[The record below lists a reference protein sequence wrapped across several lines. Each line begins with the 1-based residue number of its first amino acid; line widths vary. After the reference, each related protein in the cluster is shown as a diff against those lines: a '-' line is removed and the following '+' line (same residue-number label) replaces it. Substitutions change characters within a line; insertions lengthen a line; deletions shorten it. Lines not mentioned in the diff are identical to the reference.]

1 MSIDVGNNNHRHTTF
16 KANYAPYGTD
26 FITHKPTGRFCN
38 GKLVIDILTD
48 IMGFHAY
55 PPPYLSPQASGKNLL
70 LGASFAS
77 AAAGYDHDAA
87 VHKQAIPLSGQLEY
101 FKEYKSKLNELVGG
115 NKSEYIV
122 KEALYVLSA
131 GTADFLQN
139 YYLSSSLKKAYT
151 PDQYASF
158 LASSFSN
165 FVKELYGLGA
175 RRIGVTSLPPLGCLP
190 AAIDLFRSHEKGCVI
205 SINKGAQN
213 FNDKINSSAA
223 SLRKQFPDLKIT
235 VLDIFN
241 PLLEIVQSP
250 SKHGFV
256 EARKGCCGAGSVK
269 TNRYLCK
276 PGREGICSNAD
287 EYVFWDTVHLSE
299 ATNQLLAD
307 AVLFQGLSLV

>member
-1 MSIDVGNNNHRHTTF
+1 MLCL
-16 KANYAPYGTD
+16 
-26 FITHKPTGRFCN
+26 FITA
-38 GKLVIDILTD
+38 D

-87 VHKQAIPLSGQLEY
+87 VHKVKYNYKFNRLFNIYLSFQLLTILVIGLFQFRRFFIYTWFIICVYIYLLVGCLQQAIPLSGQLEY

-165 FVKELYGLGA
+165 FVK
-175 RRIGVTSLPPLGCLP
+175 
-190 AAIDLFRSHEKGCVI
+190 VI
-205 SINKGAQN
+205 FYYA
-213 FNDKINSSAA
+213 SA
-223 SLRKQFPDLKIT
+223 FT
-235 VLDIFN
+235 
-241 PLLEIVQSP
+241 
-250 SKHGFV
+250 
-256 EARKGCCGAGSVK
+256 
-269 TNRYLCK
+269 
-276 PGREGICSNAD
+276 
-287 EYVFWDTVHLSE
+287 
-299 ATNQLLAD
+299 
-307 AVLFQGLSLV
+307 